1 MSDVRFPHIRVRLSG
16 QDGNAFFIL
25 GRVMEAMRRAGVE
38 KEVREEYRAAATAG
52 DYDHLL
58 MVTMQWVD
66 TY

>member
-1 MSDVRFPHIRVRLSG
+1 MSNVRFPHIRVQLTG

-38 KEVREEYRAAATAG
+38 KSVRDEYHAAATSG
-52 DYDHLL
+52 DYGHLL

-66 TY
+66 VH